1 MRTRIQTMRKP
12 KIATVAQRL
21 FSSFSRVVSTF
32 DNSPPKR
39 STKRAMR
46 TSRTISFLMARK
58 RTPASNAIPAEMEE
72 AALSF
77 HPFQRAKVV
86 VAIKGSA
93 TARKNAGDGE
103 NSKEQAGGDCD
114 QQTAFT

>member
-1 MRTRIQTMRKP
+1 MRKL
-12 KIATVAQRL
+12 KIATVAQRP
-21 FSSFSRVVSTF
+21 FSSFPSVVSTF
-32 DNSPPKR
+32 DNTPPKR

-46 TSRTISFLMARK
+46 TSRAISFLMARE

-86 VAIKGSA
+86 VAIKG
-93 TARKNAGDGE
+93 E
-103 NSKEQAGGDCD
+103 CNSQEECRKEQAGGDCD
-114 QQTAFT
+114 QQMAFT